1 VKPIIQSTKLYMAT
15 ILPKFPR

>member
-1 VKPIIQSTKLYMAT
+1 VKPIIQSTNLYMAT